1 MWCETSCHTL
11 ETKVRNPPCSLG
23 FLRGKQ
29 RVCYVCYDIVA
40 VSPDGAPLRVLR
52 KGFSLTLRPPF
63 AVSAGC
69 LPPST
74 PPTSRINPRALL
86 SASLTWSSSLWRVT
100 WLCVSS
106 FLRTAESD
114 LHSCYHTQTTP
125 LWSWENT
132 IHVHIHGH
140 SKKPSWCWTTASGLW
155 TVPVWCKMC

>member
-1 MWCETSCHTL
+1 MVWNFLPHFRNKSQKPTL
-11 ETKVRNPPCSLG
+11 FSGFSEGKAEGLLCMLWHSGSLSWWSSSQG
-23 FLRGKQ
+23 FEE
-29 RVCYVCYDIVA
+29 
-40 VSPDGAPLRVLR
+40 RVLPH
-52 KGFSLTLRPPF
+52 FEASLC
-63 AVSAGC
+63 C
-69 LPPST
+69 LCRLSSSQH